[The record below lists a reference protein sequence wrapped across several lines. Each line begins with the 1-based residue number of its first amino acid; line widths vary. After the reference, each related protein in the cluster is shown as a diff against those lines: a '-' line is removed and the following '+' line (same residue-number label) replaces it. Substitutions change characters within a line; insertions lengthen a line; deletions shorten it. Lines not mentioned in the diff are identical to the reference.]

1 MKRLLS
7 IAVRCSLICAAAAPL
22 HAQATGKTHVPG
34 LYPPAKAAMAD
45 SQHSA
50 MMPDSSKKHDAMK
63 PKGAMAKDSGSAIKK
78 PMAKESAMG
87 SKKPAAKKSGMG
99 MEKPMAK
106 DSGMAMGKP
115 MAKDSGMMK
124 KPQR

>member
-1 MKRLLS
+1 MNRFFS

-22 HAQATGKTHVPG
+22 HAQAMAKT
-34 LYPPAKAAMAD
+34 PAKAAAD

-50 MMPDSSKKHDAMK
+50 VMPDSSKKHDAMT
-63 PKGAMAKDSGSAIKK
+63 PKGAMAKGSGSAMTK

-87 SKKPAAKKSGMG
+87 AKKPAAKKSGMG

-115 MAKDSGMMK
+115 LAKDSGMMK

>member
-1 MKRLLS
+1 MNRFLS

-22 HAQATGKTHVPG
+22 HAQAMGKT
-34 LYPPAKAAMAD
+34 PAKAAMAD

-63 PKGAMAKDSGSAIKK
+63 PKGAMAKDSGSAMKK

-99 MEKPMAK
+99 IEKPMAK